1 MSRNL
6 TWVKA
11 ADFCRHINFWD
22 LIFGVKKRMMTT
34 FNFITAKLQPNCP
47 KPERPMR
54 EGVRRES
61 VESGL
66 AAAAARLANQ
76 PVSAI
81 F

>member
-1 MSRNL
+1 
-6 TWVKA
+6 
-11 ADFCRHINFWD
+11 
-22 LIFGVKKRMMTT
+22 MMTT

-76 PVSAI
+76 PVSATFRRVI
-81 F
+81 LEHERKQFSTSFAGV

>member
-1 MSRNL
+1 
-6 TWVKA
+6 
-11 ADFCRHINFWD
+11 
-22 LIFGVKKRMMTT
+22 MMTT
-34 FNFITAKLQPNCP
+34 FNFIIAKLQPNCP

-66 AAAAARLANQ
+66 AAAAAGLANQ
-76 PVSAI
+76 PVSTT

>member
-1 MSRNL
+1 
-6 TWVKA
+6 
-11 ADFCRHINFWD
+11 
-22 LIFGVKKRMMTT
+22 MMTT

-76 PVSAI
+76 PVSTT